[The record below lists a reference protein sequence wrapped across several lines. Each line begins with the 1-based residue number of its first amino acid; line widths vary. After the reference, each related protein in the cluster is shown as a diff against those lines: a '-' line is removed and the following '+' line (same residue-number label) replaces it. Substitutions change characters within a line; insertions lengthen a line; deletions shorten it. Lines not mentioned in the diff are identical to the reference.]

1 MYLLKVTLFSSVTIW
16 EREQSAVKS
25 VFSYREFFELPFE
38 MGGED
43 IRGGKGGG
51 FSRCFQVSP
60 GALRAGGDAQCRLQR
75 KVKNIFNNVKSQKSS
90 RFH

>member
-1 MYLLKVTLFSSVTIW
+1 M
-16 EREQSAVKS
+16 KS

-75 KVKNIFNNVKSQKSS
+75 KTKNINNVKSQAQCLKITQNVSIELFNFGIFYQFLS
-90 RFH
+90 YLI

>member
-1 MYLLKVTLFSSVTIW
+1 MK
-16 EREQSAVKS
+16 
-25 VFSYREFFELPFE
+25 FSYREFFELPFE

-75 KVKNIFNNVKSQKSS
+75 KTKNINNIMSS
-90 RFH
+90 LQHSV

>member
-16 EREQSAVKS
+16 ERKQSKS

-75 KVKNIFNNVKSQKSS
+75 KAKNIDNVKSQESS

>member
-1 MYLLKVTLFSSVTIW
+1 MK
-16 EREQSAVKS
+16 
-25 VFSYREFFELPFE
+25 FSYREFFVLPFE

-75 KVKNIFNNVKSQKSS
+75 KTKNINNVKSQAQCSKIAKMS
-90 RFH
+90 H

>member
-1 MYLLKVTLFSSVTIW
+1 M
-16 EREQSAVKS
+16 KS

-75 KVKNIFNNVKSQKSS
+75 KTKYINNVKSQAQCLKITQIVALEFYNFGI
-90 RFH
+90 FHHFLSYQN

>member
-1 MYLLKVTLFSSVTIW
+1 M
-16 EREQSAVKS
+16 KS

-75 KVKNIFNNVKSQKSS
+75 KTKNINNIMSS
-90 RFH
+90 LQHSV